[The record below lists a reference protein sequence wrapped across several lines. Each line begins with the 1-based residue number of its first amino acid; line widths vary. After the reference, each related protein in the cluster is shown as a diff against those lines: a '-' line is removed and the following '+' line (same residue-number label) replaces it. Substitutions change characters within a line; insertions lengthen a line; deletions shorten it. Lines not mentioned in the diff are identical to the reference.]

1 MPPKPKFTREQI
13 TAAAL
18 DLVSEKGM
26 DALTARELG
35 KQLGSSAQ
43 PIFTVFNSM
52 EEVQDAVRDAA
63 LTRFESF
70 SNKVPAGMPA
80 YLQIGMQMVLFA
92 KEEPR
97 LYLLRFLPENRDG
110 ELYDDIY
117 SRMGTMVRQCLDAL
131 QNDYSMSRQ
140 DAKNVFQHM
149 WIYIFGVGTLCA
161 TGAYAVSP
169 DQFLK
174 NLESDFMKLMKLI
187 QSPSP
192 DTEG

>member
-70 SNKVPAGMPA
+70 SKKVPAGLPA
-80 YLQIGMQMVLFA
+80 YLQLGMQMVLFA

-169 DQFLK
+169 DRFLQT
-174 NLESDFMKLMKLI
+174 LERDFKALMGMI
-187 QSPSP
+187 RSSAP
-192 DTEG
+192 DRED